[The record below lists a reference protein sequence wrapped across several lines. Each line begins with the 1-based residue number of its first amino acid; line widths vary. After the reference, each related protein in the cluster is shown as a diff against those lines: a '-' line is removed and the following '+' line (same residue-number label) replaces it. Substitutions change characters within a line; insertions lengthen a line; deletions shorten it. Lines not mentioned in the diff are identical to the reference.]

1 MNYYYSKS
9 TGGFYNKEELAPSD
23 AVAISEA
30 RWNELL
36 TLQSK
41 GQHIVPDEF
50 GGPIAVESVEKS
62 AAEIREEN
70 ASIALKYLF
79 DTDFYFTVDK
89 YATLSEERKAELTQK
104 RAEARAV
111 VNAAE

>member
-9 TGGFYNKEELAPSD
+9 TGGFYHKQELAPAD
-23 AVAISEA
+23 AVSVTEQ

-36 TLQSK
+36 TLQAAGK
-41 GQHIVPDEF
+41 YIVADDS
-50 GGPIAVESVEKS
+50 GGPIAVDSIEKS
-62 AAEIREEN
+62 AAEIRDEN
-70 ASIALKYLF
+70 ISIALKYLS
-79 DTDFYFTVDK
+79 DTDFYFTIDK
-89 YATLSEERKAELTQK
+89 YATLSEERIAELTQK